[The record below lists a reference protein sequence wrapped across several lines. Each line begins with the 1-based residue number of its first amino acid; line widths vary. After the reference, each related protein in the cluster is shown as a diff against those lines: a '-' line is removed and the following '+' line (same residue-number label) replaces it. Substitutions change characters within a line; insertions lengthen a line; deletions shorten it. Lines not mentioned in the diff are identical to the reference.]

1 MDDVYDIGVPHPSK
15 LAVTPPNSSVGVM
28 VMLAAMGLMAGC
40 D

>member
-15 LAVTPPNSSVGVM
+15 LAVTPNSSVGVM
-28 VMLAAMGLMAGC
+28 VMLAAMSLMAGC